1 MTKQSLNKPL
11 IYGITGGIGTGK
23 SIICKIISILGI
35 PTYDADSAA
44 KRLMHE
50 DQRLI
55 QQIQNTFGDATYIDG
70 KLDKV
75 YLSKIVFNQ
84 PEQLQNLNDL
94 VHPTV
99 NIDFTNW
106 VESHNSI
113 PVVVKEAAL
122 LVENGSYQKLDKLIV
137 VDATEEIRIKR
148 ILARDQHRTIEDI
161 KKIFSNQ
168 LPQSKKVEVA
178 DYIID
183 NNENSFVTEQVLNIF
198 SKFISQ

>member
-44 KRLMHE
+44 KRMMHE

-94 VHPTV
+94 VHPAV

-106 VESHNSI
+106 VGSYNSI

-183 NNENSFVTEQVLNIF
+183 NNGNSFVTQQVLNIF